1 MSIVK
6 DMFLADALGGGG
18 GGGTVTLQA
27 KTCTPSTSQQVI
39 QADAGYDGLSKVTVS
54 ALDGQAA
61 QTIHPSTSDQT
72 IASGKYLTGAQ
83 TVKGVLLTNL
93 SAGNIKKDV
102 VVKIGDSTDDDCV
115 TSVTGTYEGGG
126 GGGLVYETGTWTPTT
141 DIDRGEISYNNQ
153 HTTMP
158 IFVAI
163 ADTDTGASLT
173 SNSNTYMDFIYEYG
187 ALGFGVPYNT
197 SVSYYRYGFATYGY
211 FTSNASSY
219 SITVCGNNGSGTMN
233 TNNVKYWADE
243 NKFYPY
249 TTSESRYWR
258 SGKTYK
264 WIAVWGPT
272 T

>member
-1 MSIVK
+1 MATNPYVNK
-6 DMFLADALGGGG
+6 VVYGADTIIDIS
-18 GGGTVTLQA
+18 GTTATADKILQGYGA
-27 KTCTPSTSQQVI
+27 FG
-39 QADAGYDGLSKVTVS
+39 ADGSWMDGTAV
-54 ALDGQAA
+54 A
-61 QTIHPSTSDQT
+61 
-72 IASGKYLTGAQ
+72 
-83 TVKGVLLTNL
+83 
-93 SAGNIKKDV
+93 
-102 VVKIGDSTDDDCV
+102 
-115 TSVTGTYEGGG
+115 GGG
-126 GGGLVYETGTWTPTT
+126 GGGLVYEMGTWTPTT
-141 DIDRGEISYNNQ
+141 DIARGEISYNNQ

-173 SNSNTYMDFIYEYG
+173 SNSNTYMGFIYEYG
-187 ALGFGVPYNT
+187 ALGFGVPY
-197 SVSYYRYGFATYGY
+197 SKAASYFRYGFATYGY
-211 FTSNASSY
+211 FTSSASSY
-219 SITVCGNNGSGTMN
+219 SITACGNNGSGNMN